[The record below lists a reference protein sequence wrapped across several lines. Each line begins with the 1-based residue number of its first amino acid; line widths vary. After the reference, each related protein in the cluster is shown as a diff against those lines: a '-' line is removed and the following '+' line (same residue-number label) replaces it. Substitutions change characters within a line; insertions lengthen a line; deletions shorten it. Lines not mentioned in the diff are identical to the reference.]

1 MKAGTKEER
10 KWEKN
15 KESLVSLPFHPSP
28 QRGNVFGSIQKML
41 KENSNIE
48 PCKNPDAMYRDIVVF
63 GCGNILFGDDGFG
76 PCVAEYLQNCV
87 ELPENVS
94 VINAGTSV
102 REILFDFILSPQ
114 RPKKIIV
121 IDAVDVNKKPGEVF
135 NLNVDELPLNKIDD
149 FTLHEMPTSNL
160 LKELKDFCN
169 VDVVIIA
176 VQIEHMPEA
185 VSPGL
190 SDALTESVAV
200 AAKEVLK
207 SCGGRPP
214 V

>member
-1 MKAGTKEER
+1 MA
-10 KWEKN
+10 
-15 KESLVSLPFHPSP
+15 V
-28 QRGNVFGSIQKML
+28 
-41 KENSNIE
+41 ENSKIE
-48 PCKNPDAMYRDIVVF
+48 PCKNADAIYRDVVIL

-76 PCVAEYLQNCV
+76 PWVAEYLKNCV

-102 REILFDFILSPQ
+102 RGILFDLILSPQ

-121 IDAVDVNKKPGEVF
+121 IDAVDTKRKPGEVF
-135 NLNVDELPLNKIDD
+135 NLNVDEFPLNKIDD

-160 LKELKDFCN
+160 LKELKEFCN

-176 VQIEHMPEA
+176 AQVERMPES

-190 SDALTESVAV
+190 SGVLMESVAV
-200 AAKEVLK
+200 AAEEVLK
-207 SCGGRPP
+207 SCNIPLVKMKKDTLSEMEIRKESKS
-214 V
+214 

>member
-1 MKAGTKEER
+1 MKVGTI
-10 KWEKN
+10 
-15 KESLVSLPFHPSP
+15 PSFLLKSSRYFRP
-28 QRGNVFGSIQKML
+28 ICGVGSGENDFGCGYMAV
-41 KENSNIE
+41 ENTKIE
-48 PCKNPDAMYRDIVVF
+48 PCKNVDDIYRDVLVL

-76 PCVAEYLQNCV
+76 PSVAENLKNCA

-102 REILFDFILSPQ
+102 REILFDLILSPQ

-121 IDAVDVNKKPGEVF
+121 IDAVDIKRKPGEVF

-160 LKELKDFCN
+160 LKELKEFCN
-169 VDVVIIA
+169 VDVIVIA
-176 VQIEHMPEA
+176 AQVGQMPEA

-190 SDALTESVAV
+190 SAVLMESVAV
-200 AAKEVLK
+200 AAEEVLK
-207 SCGGRPP
+207 SCNAP
-214 V
+214 